1 MNFTDIKSTVTE
13 KFLSYAK
20 ILTPSCETSGTHPSS
35 ECQFV
40 LAKKLLSELEK
51 LGISDASL
59 DEKCYVYGTLPAS
72 AGCENAPA
80 VGFIAHMDTVSDFAS
95 HDVCPIVCKSFDG
108 NDFEIGTSGRFLRA
122 AEFSHLPSLKG
133 RTLITSDGTTVLGA
147 DDKAGVAEIM
157 TLLQYLIEENVP
169 HGKICVGFTPDEEIG
184 EGADNFD
191 VERFGADFAFTADG
205 GAEGEI
211 EYENFNAA
219 SAVFEINGFNVHPGS
234 AKDIMINAAYVA
246 CEINSMLPESE
257 TPRNTDNY
265 EGFYHLTELSGNV
278 EKAKLSYIVRD
289 HDEARFK
296 EKLDVLF
303 EIENAVS
310 EKYGKGT
317 AKLCVKEQYKNM
329 SEIIKA
335 NFHLI
340 ENAREAAK
348 KAGVT
353 PVTVPIRGGTD
364 GARLSFMGLPCPNL
378 GTGGYA
384 FHGPFEHITAEGME
398 KACEILINIAEIY
411 SKKSTEEFE

>member
-1 MNFTDIKSTVTE
+1 MSFTDIKSTVTE

-40 LAKKLLSELEK
+40 LAKQLLSELKE

-80 VGFIAHMDTVSDFAS
+80 LGFIAHMDTVSDFAS
-95 HDVCPIVCKSFDG
+95 HDVCPIVYKSFDG
-108 NDFEIGTSGRFLRA
+108 NDFEIGTSGRHLRA
-122 AEFSHLPSLKG
+122 AEFPHLLSLKG

-303 EIENAVS
+303 EIENAVN

-384 FHGPFEHITAEGME
+384 FHGPFEHVTAEGME
-398 KACEILINIAEIY
+398 KACEILVNITEIY
-411 SKKSTEEFE
+411 SKKSTEEFK